1 METVFIDAIYECTN
15 CNQTLDENEYLF
27 ENKNGLGCPHCGGK
41 VIIKVRDIGKIFE
54 RKNINDIK
62 KGDLIYTSGN
72 DESYEVIDIESKGT
86 KLFVALKK
94 YRKIDISKYKWL
106 NCQIGS
112 Y

>member
-1 METVFIDAIYECTN
+1 METVFTDAIYECAN
-15 CNQTLDENEYLF
+15 CNQIVDKDEYLF
-27 ENKNGLGCPHCGGK
+27 ENKNGLDCPHCGGK
-41 VIIKVRDIGKIFE
+41 VIIKVGHLRKSFV

-72 DESYEVIDIESKGT
+72 DESYEVISIESKGT

-94 YRKIDISKYKWL
+94 YRKIDISKYEWL

-112 Y
+112 C